1 MKKRIFTYLLA
12 LLAALTLVVPAWAEQ
27 TEDDL
32 FVYDTENLLTED
44 EWLELELLAD
54 EISWRYD
61 CAVYIVT
68 IYDYEDYDSDIH
80 YAAVNIY
87 DSNSFGIGE
96 NREGIMLMLSTY
108 DRDYDLYVRDGG
120 TAEYAVN
127 KYGRHQMTEEFLD
140 NFADDDWA
148 GGFRDYLNAWRR
160 VSEPCRAGAPR
171 QKAAD
176 QGAAYGAGHR
186 RGAGSGRMPVPE
198 GQDEVRPSGRG
209 GGYLRDG

>member
-68 IYDYEDYDSDIH
+68 I
-80 YAAVNIY
+80 
-87 DSNSFGIGE
+87 
-96 NREGIMLMLSTY
+96 
-108 DRDYDLYVRDGG
+108 
-120 TAEYAVN
+120 
-127 KYGRHQMTEEFLD
+127 
-140 NFADDDWA
+140 
-148 GGFRDYLNAWRR
+148 
-160 VSEPCRAGAPR
+160 
-171 QKAAD
+171 
-176 QGAAYGAGHR
+176 
-186 RGAGSGRMPVPE
+186 
-198 GQDEVRPSGRG
+198 
-209 GGYLRDG
+209 

>member
-1 MKKRIFTYLLA
+1 MKKRIFTCLLA
-12 LLAALTLVVPAWAEQ
+12 LLAVLTMIVPAWAEQ

-32 FVYDTENLLTED
+32 FVYDTEDLLTED

-120 TAEYAVN
+120 TAEYSVN

-140 NFADDDWA
+140 NFADDDW
-148 GGFRDYLNAWRR
+148 
-160 VSEPCRAGAPR
+160 RAA
-171 QKAAD
+171 
-176 QGAAYGAGHR
+176 
-186 RGAGSGRMPVPE
+186 SGTI
-198 GQDEVRPSGRG
+198 
-209 GGYLRDG
+209 